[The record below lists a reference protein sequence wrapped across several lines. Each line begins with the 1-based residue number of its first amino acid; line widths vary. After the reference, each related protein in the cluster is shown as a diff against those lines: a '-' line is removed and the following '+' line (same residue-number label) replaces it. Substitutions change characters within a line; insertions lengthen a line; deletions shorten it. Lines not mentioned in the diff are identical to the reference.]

1 METAAPADEVV
12 IRYPRGFRARR
23 GLNWVVL
30 GGMYASF
37 YMLRYNFRWAAP
49 GMEKEFGFNHAS
61 IASIL
66 SAWAIAYGTGQLING
81 LFCDR
86 IGGRASM
93 LIGGIGTIAVNLVF
107 GFASFVGTL
116 STFRADLA
124 DQRIFSIVRRAGHGE
139 NQRRLVQPQRA
150 RNLRRHFRLHDSARP
165 GRDQQSRSDHSRRFH
180 HRGTW
185 VVAKDDWHWLFR
197 IPPMVTAVMAVLLV
211 AFSKETPEE
220 AGYPGLSSRTK
231 ASAGRAPA
239 MPRQHE
245 GIFPHDFP
253 PSAGVVLRH
262 RLCLH
267 RRGAAQLGSV
277 SVLYFH
283 DQLKL
288 NLAESPRRFSGP
300 SI

>member
-1 METAAPADEVV
+1 METVAPADEVV

-93 LIGGIGTIAVNLVF
+93 IIGGIGTIAVNLVF

-116 STFRADLA
+116 STFALIWLINGYFQSFGA
-124 DQRIFSIVRRAGHGE
+124 
-139 NQRRLVQPQRA
+139 
-150 RNLRRHFRLHDSARP
+150 P
-165 GRDQQSRSDHSRRFH
+165 GM
-180 HRGTW
+180 
-185 VVAKDDWHWLFR
+185 VAKRPATNGFTR
-197 IPPMVTAVMAVLLV
+197 PSSCEPEPEKISVPAAAPPEGSPRDRRS
-211 AFSKETPEE
+211 FFCGESPWK
-220 AGYPGLSSRTK
+220 K
-231 ASAGRAPA
+231 AS
-239 MPRQHE
+239 
-245 GIFPHDFP
+245 
-253 PSAGVVLRH
+253 
-262 RLCLH
+262 RLL
-267 RRGAAQLGSV
+267 
-277 SVLYFH
+277 
-283 DQLKL
+283 
-288 NLAESPRRFSGP
+288 
-300 SI
+300 